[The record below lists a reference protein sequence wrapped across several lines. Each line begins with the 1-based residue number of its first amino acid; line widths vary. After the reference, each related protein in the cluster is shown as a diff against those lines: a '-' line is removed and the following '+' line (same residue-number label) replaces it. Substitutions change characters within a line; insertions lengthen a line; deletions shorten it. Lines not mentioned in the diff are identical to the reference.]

1 MARILY
7 MGDGEARIAIYR
19 ESLFK
24 DFHQLVALRGADDLS
39 DRIRESHANLILV
52 DLESLEPHDR
62 KNLLDFVNNAS
73 VPHRIPVIVVTDDT
87 PTALCLLSSAF
98 VLQKP
103 ISMQTLRDT
112 VHGTLQELPNH
123 CGCEPTTES
132 DQMCAGQIAPRLRWR
147 ADGLFQEPGEPI
159 CPFFKKATA
168 DWLYPVTGFCRGRPD
183 GKLMIPS
190 IDAYRESC
198 TTEQFRCCTTYQT
211 KRQRLEEAVA

>member
-7 MGDGEARIAIYR
+7 MGDGKARSDIYR
-19 ESLFK
+19 ESLSR
-24 DFHQLVALRGADDLS
+24 DFHQLVAFREADDLS
-39 DRIRESHANLILV
+39 DRIRESRANLILV
-52 DLESLEPHDR
+52 DLEWLQPDHR

-73 VPHRIPVIVVTDDT
+73 VPHAIPVVVVTDDT
-87 PTALCLLSSAF
+87 SGALCLLSSAF

-103 ISMQTLRDT
+103 ASMQTLRDT
-112 VHGTLQELPNH
+112 VRAALQDLPNH
-123 CGCEPTTES
+123 SGFEPTAES
-132 DQMCAGQIAPRLRWR
+132 DQMCARQITPQARWR
-147 ADGLFQEPGEPI
+147 SSGLFQEAGEPI

-190 IDAYRESC
+190 IDEYRESC

-211 KRQRLEEAVA
+211 KRLRLDEAVA